1 MLACGDLRI
10 AGGSTVVLPPEVTS
24 LNRSAT
30 VVAALVAAV
39 IFTPGLAA
47 EPPLELVGDGV
58 ARRLEWRDG
67 SLVTTALVTQ
77 GAAGKAATI
86 LPVASVEFGIRLA
99 DGTLLTAADYAVA
112 AADVVRDNAAGGLR
126 ITHRRRP
133 DRAYPPDAAEAVEV
147 RYERRPPV
155 AGGPVL
161 LVKSLL
167 LTFPADAPAAAAVEV
182 ERLVVA
188 APAARGG
195 RGEPVVLDGRFLL
208 VPLDPSS
215 LTRHTDGNTPAA
227 YTRRFEKVGNHSFVD
242 FEEADVEP
250 APQPGLV
257 RCFHFPLVAPG
268 PDGRGQ
274 IESHA
279 VALAAVTTGT
289 SAERFLLRAL
299 RPIPRANT
307 HYNNW
312 FDPAGKNLAGDSL
325 PSIHR
330 AFAAA
335 LAKSGVGLDAL
346 VPDNGWQNRR
356 SVWEPSAGAF
366 PRGMDDLAALGAKL
380 RDQGTSLG
388 LWMSLDQTTND
399 IGWLKSRGYRQAVPN
414 AYFKRYFPH
423 LSLAD
428 PRYRDALAA
437 QLARLVDDCGVGYFK
452 FDFNHLSHAVPT
464 DRHGHEAEVAA
475 MLELCRLVRDKAAFV
490 NATNWTWHAP
500 AWLLHADTVW
510 LLAGDDGF
518 NANWPELAG
527 RAQATTDRDA
537 YFWRMWG
544 DPADRPWFPIS
555 AVMTHGI
562 IRNAR
567 GQMSFATDTPRDWC
581 DHVLMHYGRGTL
593 LREWYLSPAAV
604 QPHEWAALVAIHR
617 WADAR
622 RPSLAHACYV
632 GGRPDEGHAY
642 GYVGFDDAG
651 RSGTLVARNPAAA
664 DATLRVPLDEA
675 TLFPGAAGSDWRAR
689 IVYPWRQELPMR
701 LVAGEVAEFSI
712 PGYATVAIELE
723 PGEPTGPVV
732 KRGSVVTS
740 VAEERP
746 GQATV
751 TLADVAA
758 ERLEL
763 LVIGRPTLPEVL
775 LDGAPARPLRT
786 AVGKL
791 NAFAGYARD
800 GMTSEAA
807 APWEMASFNLASLA
821 GKAVTVTLRGA
832 GMTAEAWVLAD
843 QPDDD
848 AATVDRETPLTFP
861 GSWRETVP
869 VLAGP
874 VAPPRRATPE
884 EIAAATAARIE
895 LEAFGNDADRYGD
908 KTVLLAGHPIGVLP
922 PCGDA
927 WRPAS
932 LPLDGDTRRL
942 LAAENVVSI
951 QTADPADKFKVRRVR
966 IVLVLPDGAEVVGP
980 ASEAFVSDPD
990 WAHAAG
996 AAPFATP
1003 AESGPIDVK
1012 L

>member
-1 MLACGDLRI
+1 M
-10 AGGSTVVLPPEVTS
+10 
-24 LNRSAT
+24 NRSAT
-30 VVAALVAAV
+30 VAAALVAAV

-604 QPHEWAALVAIHR
+604 QPPEWAALVAIHR

-775 LDGAPARPLRT
+775 LDGAAARPLQR

-800 GMTSEAA
+800 GMMSEAA

>member
-1 MLACGDLRI
+1 
-10 AGGSTVVLPPEVTS
+10 

-30 VVAALVAAV
+30 VVAALLAAA
-39 IFTPGLAA
+39 IFTPTRAA
-47 EPPLELVGDGV
+47 EPSLEVTGDGV

-67 SLVTTALVTQ
+67 SLVTTALVAQ
-77 GAAGKAATI
+77 PAAGKEALV
-86 LPVASVEFGIRLA
+86 LPVSSAEFGIRLA
-99 DGTLLTAADYAVA
+99 DGTLLTATDYAVA
-112 AADVVRDNAAGGLR
+112 AADVVADQAAGQVR

-133 DRAYPPDAAEAVEV
+133 DRAYPPGAAEAVEV
-147 RYERRPPV
+147 RYERRPLA
-155 AGGPVL
+155 AGGPVMP
-161 LVKSLL
+161 VKSLL
-167 LTFPADAPAAAAVEV
+167 ITFPANGPAAAAVEV
-182 ERLVVA
+182 ERLVVSA
-188 APAARGG
+188 EAARGG

-208 VPLDPSS
+208 VPLDPTS
-215 LTRHTDGNTPAA
+215 LSRHTDGNTPAA
-227 YTRRFEKVGNHSFVD
+227 YTRRFEKVGNHSFID
-242 FEEADVEP
+242 FEAADVEP

-268 PDGRGQ
+268 PDGRGR
-274 IESHA
+274 IESQA
-279 VALAAVTTGT
+279 VALAAVPAGMA
-289 SAERFLLRAL
+289 AERFLLRAL
-299 RPIPRANT
+299 RPLPRANT

-312 FDPAGKNLAGDSL
+312 FDPAGKKLAGDSL

-335 LAKSGVGLDAL
+335 LAESGVGLDAL

-356 SVWEPSAGAF
+356 SVWEPSPGAF

-380 RDQGTSLG
+380 REQGTSLG

-399 IGWLKSRGYRQAVPN
+399 IGWLTSRGYRQAVPN

-437 QLARLVDDCGVGYFK
+437 QLVRLVDDCGVTYFK

-475 MLELCRLVRDKAAFV
+475 MLELCGLVRDKAAFV

-651 RSGTLVARNPAAA
+651 SSGTLVARNPAAA
-664 DATLRVPLDEA
+664 DATLRLPLGEA
-675 TLFPGAAGSDWRAR
+675 TLFPGAAGSAWRAR

-701 LVAGEVAEFSI
+701 LVAGESAEFSI

-723 PGEPTGPVV
+723 PGEPTGPAV
-732 KRGSVVTS
+732 KRRSAVTS

-751 TLADVAA
+751 TLADVADVAA

-775 LDGAPARPLRT
+775 LDDDAARPLRQ

-807 APWEMASFNLASLA
+807 APWEMAAFDLASHA
-821 GKAVTVTLRGA
+821 GKAVAVTLRGE

-843 QPDDD
+843 QPADG
-848 AATVDRETPLTFP
+848 AAPAGCETPLSFP

-869 VLAGP
+869 VMAGR

-895 LEAFGNDADRYGD
+895 LEAFGNDAGRYGD
-908 KTVLLAGHPIGVLP
+908 KTVLLAGRPIGVLP
-922 PCGDA
+922 QCGDA
-927 WRPAS
+927 WQPAS
-932 LPLDGDTRRL
+932 LPLDDDARRL
-942 LAAENVVSI
+942 LTAENVVSI
-951 QTADPADKFKVRRVR
+951 QAADPADKFKVRRVR
-966 IVLVLPDGAEVVGP
+966 VVLVLPDGSELVGP

-996 AAPFATP
+996 ATAFATP
-1003 AESGPIDVK
+1003 ADSGPIDVK

>member
-1 MLACGDLRI
+1 M
-10 AGGSTVVLPPEVTS
+10 
-24 LNRSAT
+24 NRSAT
-30 VVAALVAAV
+30 VAAALVAAV

-58 ARRLEWRDG
+58 TRRLEWRDG

-664 DATLRVPLDEA
+664 DAT
-675 TLFPGAAGSDWRAR
+675 S
-689 IVYPWRQELPMR
+689 QER
-701 LVAGEVAEFSI
+701 S
-712 PGYATVAIELE
+712 
-723 PGEPTGPVV
+723 PT
-732 KRGSVVTS
+732 R
-740 VAEERP
+740 
-746 GQATV
+746 
-751 TLADVAA
+751 
-758 ERLEL
+758 
-763 LVIGRPTLPEVL
+763 
-775 LDGAPARPLRT
+775 
-786 AVGKL
+786 
-791 NAFAGYARD
+791 
-800 GMTSEAA
+800 
-807 APWEMASFNLASLA
+807 
-821 GKAVTVTLRGA
+821 
-832 GMTAEAWVLAD
+832 
-843 QPDDD
+843 
-848 AATVDRETPLTFP
+848 
-861 GSWRETVP
+861 
-869 VLAGP
+869 
-874 VAPPRRATPE
+874 
-884 EIAAATAARIE
+884 
-895 LEAFGNDADRYGD
+895 
-908 KTVLLAGHPIGVLP
+908 
-922 PCGDA
+922 
-927 WRPAS
+927 
-932 LPLDGDTRRL
+932 
-942 LAAENVVSI
+942 
-951 QTADPADKFKVRRVR
+951 
-966 IVLVLPDGAEVVGP
+966 
-980 ASEAFVSDPD
+980 
-990 WAHAAG
+990 
-996 AAPFATP
+996 
-1003 AESGPIDVK
+1003 
-1012 L
+1012 